1 MAEEEKKVD
10 YAPSPT
16 AEEGDDADPWLT
28 SVDDEGGGGA
38 VPNGK
43 ARAGS
48 SSAAARASGRA
59 TAWNPIEEV
68 DSALLSGLID
78 ARERKALYRLEQS
91 MIEFMKDDASSYME
105 VGGAYNAIVVKQSS
119 IPISEAGDRD
129 GEIPLVSRQGLDA
142 LIHEQQRGQKQTS
155 FQRLILHRLADRF
168 GILREQINN
177 VAPDGRLVDAG
188 GITQYTQNFSPGLIR
203 LVKTDGSSMPRN
215 LIIDVDLSLLTNYRN
230 PRANRNFQNGYGGY
244 ASGGGY
250 TNGYQN
256 SGYGQFDDGT
266 AQITDQMGSA
276 TLGSNEATAAAAPKK
291 SKKKMVIMKRD
302 SSTGDAKDKS
312 KSKGKKKT
320 KKKIEDKEKAYEEAR
335 ARIFGDAGGSGE
347 ADEGGDEVVVRSSA
361 AAAAAAAQDCST
373 PQHSR
378 QSSFSAGSDS
388 GSPDA
393 AVEDRVASRAEQS
406 PGEAD
411 SASRSYYKKKLGS
424 GSNGGGNGG
433 RVRAVVRNPQQEAN
447 DPDFRRRNDVRPR
460 MVQGYNN
467 GGGYGGYGGHSQQQQ
482 GYGGGNYG
490 HSHHH
495 SQQQGYGGGYG
506 GYPQDYGQDYYGQ
519 QQQGGGGGYHH
530 QYPHNGGHQQYQ
542 AHQGYHPQGG
552 RGRGQSAPSQ
562 EDFPA
567 LG

>member
-1 MAEEEKKVD
+1 
-10 YAPSPT
+10 
-16 AEEGDDADPWLT
+16 
-28 SVDDEGGGGA
+28 
-38 VPNGK
+38 
-43 ARAGS
+43 
-48 SSAAARASGRA
+48 
-59 TAWNPIEEV
+59 
-68 DSALLSGLID
+68 
-78 ARERKALYRLEQS
+78 
-91 MIEFMKDDASSYME
+91 ME

-119 IPISEAGDRD
+119 IPIAEAGDRD

-177 VAPDGRLVDAG
+177 VAPDGRLVDVG

-215 LIIDVDLSLLTNYRN
+215 LIIDVDLGLLTNYRN

-250 TNGYQN
+250 NSGYQN

-276 TLGSNEATAAAAPKK
+276 TLGSNEAIAAAAPKK
-291 SKKKMVIMKRD
+291 TKKKMVIMKRD

-320 KKKIEDKEKAYEEAR
+320 KKKIEDREKAYEEAR
-335 ARIFGDAGGSGE
+335 ARIFGDAGGSSE

-361 AAAAAAAQDCST
+361 AAAAAAQDCTT
-373 PQHSR
+373 PLHSR
-378 QSSFSAGSDS
+378 QSSFSAGSES

-393 AVEDRVASRAEQS
+393 AGEDRVASRAEQS
-406 PGEAD
+406 SGEAD
-411 SASRSYYKKKLGS
+411 SASRSYYKKKPGS
-424 GSNGGGNGG
+424 GGNGGANGG

-447 DPDFRRRNDVRPR
+447 DPDFRRRNDVRPAYAPAPHHQQQPQ
-460 MVQGYNN
+460 QGYNN

-482 GYGGGNYG
+482 GYGGGYG

-495 SQQQGYGGGYG
+495 SQPQGYGSGYG
-506 GYPQDYGQDYYGQ
+506 GYPQDYGQDYYSQ
-519 QQQGGGGGYHH
+519 PQGGGGGYH
-530 QYPHNGGHQQYQ
+530 QGGGYHNGGQQQY
-542 AHQGYHPQGG
+542 QGYHPHGG
-552 RGRGQSAPSQ
+552 RGRGQSTPTQ